1 MTPSPSRDAP
11 AAAPPF
17 DPGPQIRHLIVFLLR
32 AGLGMSL
39 LNAGLFGYLGRGRG
53 GVAVLGG
60 LPIPAPSE
68 PVSEL
73 LPIAQIALGLA
84 LIFGLFT
91 TVAALAAGLLFLLAP
106 AVQMAVVLGTG
117 FLGNPN
123 SYAALHEMLGSGP
136 TNGLLLVAA
145 ILWLSP
151 VGSNPW
157 SLDRL
162 LFARL
167 PGPAPG
173 PPAPEPEPPAPATP
187 KEPPAPAPPPG
198 ERVAKFMSN
207 RGG

>member
-1 MTPSPSRDAP
+1 
-11 AAAPPF
+11 
-17 DPGPQIRHLIVFLLR
+17 
-32 AGLGMSL
+32 
-39 LNAGLFGYLGRGRG
+39 
-53 GVAVLGG
+53 
-60 LPIPAPSE
+60 
-68 PVSEL
+68 
-73 LPIAQIALGLA
+73 
-84 LIFGLFT
+84 
-91 TVAALAAGLLFLLAP
+91 
-106 AVQMAVVLGTG
+106 MAVVLGTG

-123 SYAALHEMLGSGP
+123 SSAALHEMLGSGP

-167 PGPAPG
+167 PGPG
-173 PPAPEPEPPAPATP
+173 PAPEPAGPAPSKEPPA
-187 KEPPAPAPPPG
+187 PAPAPPPG